1 MSAELVRMLLEE
13 LDDQGLA
20 ELAERLQPF
29 LASSPAATTRLTVEQ
44 AAQRTGLSPRTVRR
58 ALSAGLLEGERA
70 AGRWRVPLDAL
81 ELWRAAGAPARPGAT
96 RQAPPPRRS
105 PRRSSTATSAADAIL
120 GRHVA

>member
-1 MSAELVRMLLEE
+1 MSSQTVRLLLHE

-29 LASSPAATTRLTVEQ
+29 LAPSPAGTTRLTVEQ

-58 ALSAGLLEGERA
+58 ALAAGLLEGERA

-81 ELWRAAGAPARPGAT
+81 ECWRAAGAPARARASRPT
-96 RQAPPPRRS
+96 PPPTPPTRRS
-105 PRRSSTATSAADAIL
+105 TTSTSAADAIL
-120 GRHVA
+120 GRNVA